1 MSGFVYR
8 HLTDVSGR
16 RVYDHGELDVS
27 TVRTFD
33 HLGQRPPTLRTFEGT
48 PLEVYF
54 VAVNRNALLRRIR
67 RIVGDADAEDVVQDT
82 FEKAWKAT
90 TARASTDPRPWLHR
104 IARNTALD
112 RLQAKQS
119 IDGSLPPERADESAE
134 TAVLRQ
140 ETRADIETALRDL
153 PPAQRRTIVL
163 HDVAGYTSHE
173 IAALDAIPY
182 NTVRTRLFRARRAM
196 RDALTKAA

>member
-1 MSGFVYR
+1 M
-8 HLTDVSGR
+8 L
-16 RVYDHGELDVS
+16 LS
-27 TVRTFD
+27 TVK
-33 HLGQRPPTLRTFEGT
+33 G
-48 PLEVYF
+48 PLETYF
-54 VAVNRNALLRRIR
+54 VAVHRNALLRRIR
-67 RIVGDADAEDVVQDT
+67 PIVGDADAEDVVQDT

-112 RLQAKQS
+112 RLYAKRS
-119 IDGSLPPERADESAE
+119 IDGPVAAEPTDESAE
-134 TAVLRQ
+134 TRVLRY
-140 ETRADIETALRDL
+140 ETRADLETALRDL

-182 NTVRTRLFRARRAM
+182 HTVRTRLFRARRAM
-196 RDALTKAA
+196 RDALSTKAA